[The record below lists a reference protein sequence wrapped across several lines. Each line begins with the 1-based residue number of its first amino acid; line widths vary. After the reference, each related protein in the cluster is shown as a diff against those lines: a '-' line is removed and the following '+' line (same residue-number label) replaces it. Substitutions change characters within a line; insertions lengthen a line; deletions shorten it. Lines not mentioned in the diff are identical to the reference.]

1 MRDDLHSD
9 GRDDGRKRDR
19 SGLSQRPI
27 ADREVPI
34 GPPAST
40 IPAAVHA
47 WLDGES
53 TEREARRAGW
63 SRDVDFW
70 RRLDDDLASRRGM
83 TTPLHLEAQIMSAI
97 PRHSPQVIDPWWR
110 RELVVTP
117 QNALV
122 AVVTM
127 VAIAVGATVLLL
139 R

>member
-19 SGLSQRPI
+19 SGLSQRPM

-34 GPPAST
+34 GPRSST

-83 TTPLHLEAQIMSAI
+83 TTPRNLGAQIMSAI
-97 PRHSPQVIDPWWR
+97 PTRLPQSIDPWWR
-110 RELVVTP
+110 RDLVVTP
-117 QNALV
+117 QHVLV
-122 AVVTM
+122 AVVAL
-127 VAIAVGATVLLL
+127 VAIAVLATALLL

>member
-1 MRDDLHSD
+1 MRDDVHSD
-9 GRDDGRKRDR
+9 GRDDGRNRDR
-19 SGLSQRPI
+19 SGLSQHPM

-34 GPPAST
+34 GPPTST

-47 WLDGES
+47 WLDGEL
-53 TEREARRAGW
+53 TEREVRRAGW

-83 TTPLHLEAQIMSAI
+83 TTPPDLDARIMEAI
-97 PRHSPQVIDPWWR
+97 PTHSPQISAPWWR
-110 RELVVTP
+110 RELAVTP

-122 AVVTM
+122 MVVTL
-127 VAIAVGATVLLL
+127 VAIAVGATALLL